1 MFLLW
6 VLGQCF
12 FPNPCC
18 AAKVGWL
25 EALKD
30 LEVAPYLDWGSAIL
44 AELYIALDTCCKNRK
59 SMNGFWGI
67 IEYWWYTYFRVC
79 GPTLVNKDK
88 QFPILMMYDES
99 NWAPRQIDDGYG
111 SSMAHRFLQIQRT
124 SRNVVLHPYRGYKEY
139 KQDVS
144 QRLENYSL
152 QRMVLFSPCSNIG
165 VWYMGERFLLQI
177 RSIRAKAANPPVQI
191 QVSRTEYER
200 MLADGSDWEFW
211 DVNCQMVRD
220 ESEYLNWYSKISK
233 PPICTE
239 AQHICNW
246 DSSTPSRWWSR
257 Y

>member
-1 MFLLW
+1 MGTW
-6 VLGQCF
+6 PMF

-124 SRNVVLHPYRGYKEY
+124 SRNVVLHAYRGYKEY
-139 KQDVS
+139 EQDVS

-152 QRMVLFSPCSNIG
+152 QRMVLFSPCSNI
-165 VWYMGERFLLQI
+165 
-177 RSIRAKAANPPVQI
+177 
-191 QVSRTEYER
+191 
-200 MLADGSDWEFW
+200 
-211 DVNCQMVRD
+211 
-220 ESEYLNWYSKISK
+220 
-233 PPICTE
+233 
-239 AQHICNW
+239 
-246 DSSTPSRWWSR
+246 
-257 Y
+257 